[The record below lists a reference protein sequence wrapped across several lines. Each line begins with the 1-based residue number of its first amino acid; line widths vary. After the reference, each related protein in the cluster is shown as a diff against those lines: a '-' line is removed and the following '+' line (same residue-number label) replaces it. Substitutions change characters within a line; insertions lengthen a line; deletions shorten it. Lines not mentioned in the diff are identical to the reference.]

1 MVLPFQIKQLGVWR
15 FPWNIFCSAPWERT
29 TVRNPDSSNR
39 SDVTQ
44 AKISSHRAVCMQTD
58 WLLLFK
64 SRGCSSISVNAAKI
78 QNLSM
83 KMICTSGAAPGT
95 AEGPGYTPWWLRESC
110 VCTLRGMLK
119 ALNSKCF
126 RDTRKGSKTIYL
138 FLPSTAAQVQHWNMG
153 PAVCKTNFLVLSSSV
168 PSHFSRRCQKF
179 LLFFPLFPRLLFVFS
194 EHLPIFSLSG
204 IFPDS
209 LCKSSQK
216 DFQYQIFF
224 PFAVKVKNKNFL
236 ISRLL
241 LLYIVIHLTFEIYIL
256 YNHYLLLCAKFICYL
271 NKCHIWDLVKLLA
284 SVK

>member
-1 MVLPFQIKQLGVWR
+1 MVLLFQIKQLGVWR
-15 FPWNIFCSAPWERT
+15 FPWNTFCSAPWERT

-44 AKISSHRAVCMQTD
+44 TKISSHRAVCMQTH

-64 SRGCSSISVNAAKI
+64 SRGCSSISVNAAKL

-83 KMICTSGAAPGT
+83 KIICTSGAAPGT

-110 VCTLRGMLK
+110 VCTLRGVLETV
-119 ALNSKCF
+119 NSKCF

-138 FLPSTAAQVQHWNMG
+138 FLPSTAAQVQHWNMK

-168 PSHFSRRCQKF
+168 PSHFSRRCQSSAYF
-179 LLFFPLFPRLLFVFS
+179 L
-194 EHLPIFSLSG
+194 SLSG

-284 SVK
+284 LVK

>member
-1 MVLPFQIKQLGVWR
+1 MVLLFQIKQPGVWR

-168 PSHFSRRCQKF
+168 PSHFSRRCQSSSYSF
-179 LLFFPLFPRLLFVFS
+179 LSSQGFCLYFQNICL
-194 EHLPIFSLSG
+194 FSLSQV
-204 IFPDS
+204 F
-209 LCKSSQK
+209 
-216 DFQYQIFF
+216 
-224 PFAVKVKNKNFL
+224 FL
-236 ISRLL
+236 ILFVNPARRIFSTRFFSPLLSKSRTK
-241 LLYIVIHLTFEIYIL
+241 TF
-256 YNHYLLLCAKFICYL
+256 
-271 NKCHIWDLVKLLA
+271 
-284 SVK
+284 